1 MGVDGRVTLFYGGS
15 LQIGFWNIEA
25 NLKNFYNLNEIAIVK
40 KETIIYYY
48 LKRMRLMFIT
58 SF

>member
-1 MGVDGRVTLFYGGS
+1 MGVEGRVTLFYGRS
-15 LQIGFWNIEA
+15 LQIRFWNIEA
-25 NLKNFYNLNEIAIVK
+25 NLKNFYNLNEITIVK